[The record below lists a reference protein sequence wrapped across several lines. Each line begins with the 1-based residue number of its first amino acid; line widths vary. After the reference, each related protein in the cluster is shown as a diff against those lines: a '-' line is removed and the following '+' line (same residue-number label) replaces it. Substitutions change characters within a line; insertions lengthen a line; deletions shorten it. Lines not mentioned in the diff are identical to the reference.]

1 MNSLHKMNALK
12 REFINPP
19 AEFSPLPFWFW
30 NDELSAEEIT
40 GQIHDFHAKEVDGFV
55 IHPRMGLPR
64 SMPYLS
70 EPYMELV
77 ELAVTEANKLGMRVI
92 LYDEGMY
99 PSGSACGMVVKENI
113 DYASRGLQMKEYPC
127 LVSGEP
133 VRIPVELLSEENLVS
148 ALAVRKLSGGEI
160 DAEST
165 LVLRPE
171 EDSIRF
177 APSLSG
183 DWSVLL
189 FIETP
194 SKGTI
199 RGFIQVRTTASTTLL
214 WLLTY

>member
-148 ALAVRKLSGGEI
+148 ALAVRKLSGERLMPRAPLCFVPRRTVFGLPPRFRVI
-160 DAEST
+160 GRSYCS
-165 LVLRPE
+165 LRPLP
-171 EDSIRF
+171 RG
-177 APSLSG
+177 PSGGSSRSG
-183 DWSVLL
+183 
-189 FIETP
+189 
-194 SKGTI
+194 
-199 RGFIQVRTTASTTLL
+199 RRRVRHSFGC
-214 WLLTY
+214 